1 MHPFDFIESIN
12 DRVTEYVAKMQEVLP
27 EDLGLDRRAG
37 YRFYVDKDMTT
48 IVTPKYRDNSL
59 QYYGG
64 FEYVD
69 EDCRKELGNWVFYS
83 DNDDRVAEALA
94 YYNAEEGESNAA

>member
-12 DRVTEYVAKMQEVLP
+12 GRVTEYVAKMQEVLP

-59 QYYGG
+59 QYRDW
-64 FEYVD
+64 ETD
-69 EDCRKELGNWVFYS
+69 RKSTRLNS
-83 DNDDRVAEALA
+83 SHRL
-94 YYNAEEGESNAA
+94 